1 MRAPGRSASIERRYE
16 VKATDA
22 VVGLTPLH
30 EAQRVV
36 LESTPVL
43 GLEKV
48 SILDALGRTLGE
60 DIMAERDN
68 PPWDNSAM
76 DGFAVRWEDIKQ
88 EHPVQKPVTLAVIE
102 DVPAGRM
109 PSKTVGAGEAIRIMT
124 GAPIPQGADTVLK
137 VDDTEPS
144 ADSVRVFKPEPR
156 GANIRPRGEDVR
168 KGDCII
174 AKGTT
179 IRPGEAGMLAILAK
193 SLVFVHQRPRVAI
206 LSTGD
211 ELADLDERFSEEK
224 IINSNSYGIAAAVQE
239 AGGIPLL
246 LGIARDTP
254 AALEEKIVHGLNADI
269 LVLSGG
275 VSMGDYD
282 FTRAVFR
289 AIGAEMNF
297 WKLAIRPGQPLAFG
311 KIRGKLAFG
320 LPGNPVS
327 SMVTF
332 EQLVRPAMLKMGGHR
347 DCGRPVVEAV
357 FQEKFSKRPDRR
369 HFLRGILT
377 REDGV
382 FKVRTTGDQGSGI
395 LTSMVK
401 ANCLIDVAAEVER
414 LNPGDLVT
422 VQLLTG
428 EAWRSHADVAR
439 TSGHRLSCC

>member
-1 MRAPGRSASIERRYE
+1 M
-16 VKATDA
+16 KAADPTT
-22 VVGLTPLH
+22 GLTPLH
-30 EAQRVV
+30 EAQKVV
-36 LESTPVL
+36 LDATAVL
-43 GLEKV
+43 GLEKI

-60 DIMAERDN
+60 DIVAERDN
-68 PPWDNSAM
+68 PPWNNSAM
-76 DGFAVRWEDIKQ
+76 DGFAVRWDDIKQ
-88 EHPVQKPVTLAVIE
+88 EHAIQKPVTLAVIE
-102 DVPAGRM
+102 DVPAGTM
-109 PSKTVGAGEAIRIMT
+109 PSKTVGAGQAIRIMT
-124 GAPIPQGADTVLK
+124 GAPVPQGADTVLK
-137 VDDTEPS
+137 VEDTEYTPE
-144 ADSVRVFKPEPR
+144 AVRVFKPEPR
-156 GANIRPRGEDVR
+156 GSNIRPQGEDVK
-168 KGDCII
+168 KGECII
-174 AKGTT
+174 ARGTQ

-193 SLVFVHQRPRVAI
+193 SFIFAYQRPRVAI

-246 LGIARDTP
+246 LGIARDTL
-254 AALEEKIVHGLNADI
+254 AALKEKISHGLNADI

-282 FTRAVFR
+282 FTKAVFR
-289 AIGAEMNF
+289 DIGAEMNF

-311 KIRGKLAFG
+311 KIQGKLAFG

-332 EQLVRPAMLKMGGHR
+332 EQLVRPAMLKMSGHR
-347 DCGRPVVEAV
+347 SYGRPVVDAI
-357 FQEKFSKRPDRR
+357 FQEKFSKRTDRR

-401 ANCLIDVAAEVER
+401 ANCLIDVPAEVER
-414 LNPGDLVT
+414 LNPGDPVT
-422 VQLLTG
+422 VQLLSG
-428 EAWRSHADVAR
+428 EAWRSQAGSVHM
-439 TSGHRLSCC
+439 GEQRLPCC

>member
-1 MRAPGRSASIERRYE
+1 
-16 VKATDA
+16 VKAADA
-22 VVGLTPLH
+22 MTGLTQLYD
-30 EAQRVV
+30 AQKVV
-36 LESTPVL
+36 LDAAPVL
-43 GLEKV
+43 SLEKI
-48 SILDALGRTLGE
+48 SILDSLGRVLGE
-60 DIMAERDN
+60 DIVAERDN

-88 EHPVQKPVTLAVIE
+88 EQAIQKPVTLSIIE

-109 PSKTVGAGEAIRIMT
+109 PSKAVGPGQAIRIMT
-124 GAPIPQGADTVLK
+124 GAPIPRGADTVLK
-137 VDDTEPS
+137 VEDTEHTS
-144 ADSVRVFKPEPR
+144 DSVRVFKAEPK
-156 GANIRPRGEDVR
+156 GANIRPQGEDVK
-168 KGDCII
+168 KGECII
-174 AKGTT
+174 AKGTR
-179 IRPGEAGMLAILAK
+179 IRPSEAGMLAILAK
-193 SLVFVHQRPRVAI
+193 PFVFVYQQPRVAI

-254 AALEEKIVHGLNADI
+254 AALKEKISQGLNADI

-282 FTRAVFR
+282 FTKVVFR
-289 AIGAEMNF
+289 ELDAEMNF

-311 KIRGKLAFG
+311 KIQDKLAFG

-332 EQLVRPAMLKMGGHR
+332 EQLVRPALLKMSGCR
-347 DCGRPVVEAV
+347 SYGRPVVQAL
-357 FQEKFSKRPDRR
+357 FQERFSKRGDRR

-401 ANCLIDVAAEVER
+401 ANCLIDVPVEVER
-414 LNPGDLVT
+414 LNPGDEVV
-422 VQLLTG
+422 VQLLSG
-428 EAWRSHADVAR
+428 EAWPTNTELEH
-439 TSGHRLSCC
+439 SGAHRLSCC

>member
-1 MRAPGRSASIERRYE
+1 M
-16 VKATDA
+16 KAADA
-22 VVGLTPLH
+22 TVGLTPLH
-30 EAQRVV
+30 EAQRIV
-36 LESTPVL
+36 LDAAAPL

-48 SILDALGRTLGE
+48 SIMDALGRVLGE
-60 DIMAERDN
+60 DIIATRSN

-76 DGFAVRWEDIKQ
+76 DGFAVRAEDIAQ
-88 EHPVQKPVTLAVIE
+88 DHAISKPVTLTVIE
-102 DVPAGRM
+102 DVPAGKM
-109 PSKTVGAGEAIRIMT
+109 PTKSVGKGQAIRIMT
-124 GAPIPQGADTVLK
+124 GAPIPAGADTVIK
-137 VDDTEPS
+137 VEDTEHTP
-144 ADSVRVFKPEPR
+144 DSVRVFKPEPR
-156 GANIRPRGEDVR
+156 GANIRPQGEDVQ

-174 AKGTT
+174 PKGTQ
-179 IRPGEAGMLAILAK
+179 IRSGEAGMLAILAK
-193 SLVFVHQRPRVAI
+193 SFVLVYQRPRVAI

-239 AGGIPLL
+239 AGGVPIL

-254 AALEEKIVHGLNADI
+254 AALKEKISHGLKAAI

-282 FTRAVFR
+282 FTKAVFR
-289 AIGAEMNF
+289 DLGAEMNF

-311 KIRGKLAFG
+311 KIQGKLAFG

-332 EQLVRPAMLKMGGHR
+332 EQLVRPAMLKLSGAR
-347 DCGRPVVEAV
+347 TYGRPLLEAI
-357 FQEKFSKRPDRR
+357 FQEKFSKRTDRR
-369 HFLRGILT
+369 HFLRGVLW

-401 ANCLIDVAAEVER
+401 ANCLIDIPVEVER
-414 LNPGDLVT
+414 LNPGDPVT
-422 VQLLTG
+422 VQLL
-428 EAWRSHADVAR
+428 
-439 TSGHRLSCC
+439 SGSVWLDQAAPAASAAHRPSCC